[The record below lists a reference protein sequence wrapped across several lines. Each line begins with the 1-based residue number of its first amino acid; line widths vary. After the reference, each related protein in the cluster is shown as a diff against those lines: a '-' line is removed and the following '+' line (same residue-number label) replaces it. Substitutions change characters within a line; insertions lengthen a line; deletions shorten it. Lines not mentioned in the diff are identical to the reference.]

1 MTSFLRGIILASVS
15 VSVLALG
22 ACSSTGSNVSNQA
35 DASRVDSILER
46 AAREAKASGN
56 KVETLALLE
65 QIYNRNQDDP
75 AVATSFA
82 QALREDEQLNKARQI
97 IYPFTEGKNA
107 YPDAVTEL
115 SMIQLS
121 LGQYKEAELTARRA
135 VELDPE
141 QGRPYLAL
149 GTALDA
155 QNYHEQ
161 AEVAFRKGI
170 DQWKGDP
177 APIMNNLALN
187 LASQNKLDQAID
199 MLKKAQEISPGR
211 VELERNMRIIS
222 TLKEDADDFIEKQEA
237 EKAAAAKPAPVK
249 KEAAATKPA
258 LVTAPAKK
266 EAAVKT
272 ETPAKKAETKPEEKE
287 EDANDVA
294 NKQLP
299 PEKQEEAK
307 KAAAPVTMKKEVT
320 VKEEPKKEPAKKEA
334 VAPQNVEP
342 AAARTNIRGSKQNFN
357 SGN

>member
-1 MTSFLRGIILASVS
+1 MTSILRGLILASVS

-22 ACSSTGSNVSNQA
+22 ACSTTGANVSNQA
-35 DASRVDSILER
+35 DASRVDSILQR

-65 QIYNRNQDDP
+65 QIYNRNPDDA
-75 AVATSFA
+75 AVATGFA
-82 QALREDEQLNKARQI
+82 QALREDEQLNKARQV

-199 MLKKAQEISPGR
+199 MLKKAQEVSPGR

-237 EKAAAAKPAPVK
+237 EKKEAAAKPAPVTAPAK
-249 KEAAATKPA
+249 AEVTAKKVEEKSKEAAA
-258 LVTAPAKK
+258 
-266 EAAVKT
+266 KT
-272 ETPAKKAETKPEEKE
+272 ETTAKKVEEKPKKDKE
-287 EDANDVA
+287 DVA

-307 KAAAPVTMKKEVT
+307 KAMVPVT
-320 VKEEPKKEPAKKEA
+320 VKKETAKKEEPRRESA
-334 VAPQNVEP
+334 KKEIAPEKVEP
-342 AAARTNIRGSKQNFN
+342 SAARINIRGSKQNFN